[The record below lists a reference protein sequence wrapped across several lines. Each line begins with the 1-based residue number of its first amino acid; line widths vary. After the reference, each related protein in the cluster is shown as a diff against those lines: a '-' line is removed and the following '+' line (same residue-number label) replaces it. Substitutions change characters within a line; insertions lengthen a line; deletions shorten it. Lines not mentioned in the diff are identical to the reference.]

1 MESELNQ
8 IELSVESDPWNTIW
22 LISKTLYE
30 SEKRRTPVKIEVRSG
45 SVEST
50 IFVAAGLA
58 EIGAFAIAIVRYI
71 RSRRKKDK
79 PLKIIKYNREMAYA
93 VAKYILLTQADVPQS
108 RLIEEHPTSD
118 GGYFFKF
125 ETPSGEEHNFSFDS
139 EFRMT
144 YDRSNK
150 LYFT

>member
-1 MESELNQ
+1 MT
-8 IELSVESDPWNTIW
+8 VESDPWNTIW
-22 LISKTLYE
+22 LIKKTLYE
-30 SEKRRTPVKIEVRSG
+30 SEKRRAPVKIEVRSG

-58 EIGAFAIAIVRYI
+58 EIGAFAFVIVKYI
-71 RSRRKKDK
+71 QSRRKKGK

-93 VAKYILLTQADVPQS
+93 FAKYILLTQANVYES

-118 GGYFFKF
+118 GGYFIKF
-125 ETPSGEEHNFSFDS
+125 ETPSGKEHNFSFDN

-144 YDRSNK
+144 YNRSNK
-150 LYFT
+150 LFFT